1 MLLRCRPITNKLI
14 ILYLLFK
21 GLGFQSNL
29 LFCCASIY
37 SNITSY
43 LLLYSVSCCEFLT
56 VTALMG
62 RRMVLVI
69 GNAAYSSFFLNS
81 KEYFWQFT
89 HVQGK
94 EYTDEHERNCHLRC

>member
-14 ILYLLFK
+14 ILYLLLK

-43 LLLYSVSCCEFLT
+43 LVLYSICELLWIFD
-56 VTALMG
+56 
-62 RRMVLVI
+62 
-69 GNAAYSSFFLNS
+69 S
-81 KEYFWQFT
+81 
-89 HVQGK
+89 
-94 EYTDEHERNCHLRC
+94 NCIDG